1 MESEQRNVRYVVSG
15 GRYRDIGGT
24 IVRTSRTL
32 AIRGVERVAKPA
44 TGADRNPC
52 HAADIQDEPLGI
64 GHLLTEVADALGKR
78 FGPASSV
85 GQIMDEIVSA
95 FIYRRNPVVLCVAC
109 GETGEH
115 GGCVRSNDRRY

>member
-52 HAADIQDEPLGI
+52 H
-64 GHLLTEVADALGKR
+64 VADALGKR

>member
-1 MESEQRNVRYVVSG
+1 MAKGVTGLSLSG

-32 AIRGVERVAKPA
+32 AIRVVERVAKPA

-52 HAADIQDEPLGI
+52 YIAA
-64 GHLLTEVADALGKR
+64 ALGKR

-85 GQIMDEIVSA
+85 GQFVDEIVFAS
-95 FIYRRNPVVLCVAC
+95 IYRRNPAVHEVLCVAC
-109 GETGEH
+109 GETGER
-115 GGCVRSNDRRY
+115 GGCVRPNDRRY